1 MAQTTDLQLQ
11 SRELTPDLDLTHCLH
26 NTWQN
31 LQKQTHGAY
40 AVKSWGRH
48 MSRHAGRKGKIHNS
62 TVSCRQYSQ
71 QPASAKLW
79 GSNIGLVGT
88 HSLASHQMSESHHT
102 YQVYQS
108 HDIAQMS
115 VEQQHV
121 LALTSKGGWLLGVVC
136 SCLSTVTTLSSIL
149 HGQLCKHDKIFRA
162 HAWLSTFNCRC
173 R

>member
-11 SRELTPDLDLTHCLH
+11 SRKLTPDLDLTHCLH

-31 LQKQTHGAY
+31 LQKQTHGAF

-48 MSRHAGRKGKIHNS
+48 MSRYAGRKGKILNS

-79 GSNIGLVGT
+79 ESNIGLVGT
-88 HSLASHQMSESHHT
+88 HSLN
-102 YQVYQS
+102 QS
-108 HDIAQMS
+108 HDVAQMS

-136 SCLSTVTTLSSIL
+136 SCLSVVTTLSSIL
-149 HGQLCKHDKIFRA
+149 HGHLCKHDKIFRA
-162 HAWLSTFNCRC
+162 HAWLSNFNCRC